1 MKDLHKT
8 VKYSFQ
14 LIKPYDGDV
23 EKTINHFIEL
33 RATGNSFEMSFE
45 RRDDQGRKIVGKS
58 LVNIF
63 EGMGI
68 LIVVDYNVV

>member
-1 MKDLHKT
+1 MEDLHNT

-23 EKTINHFIEL
+23 EKSINYFLEL
-33 RATGNSFEMSFE
+33 RASGNSFEMNFE

-68 LIVVDYNVV
+68 LMVVDYYVV